1 MLSQQDQSLAVS
13 RLKSRKAK
21 DSPKIDTLFIAEKV
35 YTNENVADGFFDA
48 ISSLK
53 TVSPVTSSSFDQF
66 SEDHKNIIEICKSS
80 KKIPRLSLSD
90 TESLLRNIKPNVSE
104 YLSVTAAHYL
114 NRGDAATIKHFHFL
128 FNTILDNIEITAA
141 DEMNR
146 AHAIILHK
154 SHNKPKNISSSYR
167 TISSCP
173 FLAKAVDMY
182 LGMLS
187 KSDWNSH
194 QAPTQ
199 YQGDGM
205 SHELAALL
213 LTSTIHHS
221 LQQKKPIF
229 VLLLDAKSALILYCE
244 RFWSVAYTL
253 TQNQTKESST
263 GTSGFPREPRTANGR
278 TSLWVL

>member
-1 MLSQQDQSLAVS
+1 M
-13 RLKSRKAK
+13 
-21 DSPKIDTLFIAEKV
+21 
-35 YTNENVADGFFDA
+35 
-48 ISSLK
+48 
-53 TVSPVTSSSFDQF
+53 
-66 SEDHKNIIEICKSS
+66 
-80 KKIPRLSLSD
+80 
-90 TESLLRNIKPNVSE
+90 
-104 YLSVTAAHYL
+104 TAAHYL
-114 NRGDAATIKHFHFL
+114 NRGDAATFKHFHFL

-229 VLLLDAKSALILYCE
+229 VLLLDAKSAFDLVLRKILVRRLYLDTEPDQRIKYWDLRLSKRTTYCQWE
-244 RFWSVAYTL
+244 DQLMGPINDQCGVE
-253 TQNQTKESST
+253 QGGPNSSDFYKIYNNEQIVSAQE
-263 GTSGFPREPRTANGR
+263 SGFGATIGNIKVAAIGLADDTALVSHDN
-278 TSLWVL
+278 SNIFSS